1 MINQGRKPRA
11 IRVDQGKE
19 FLSDQL
25 KDWCEER
32 GIEIQL
38 TAPYSPS
45 QNGIAERM
53 NRTLVELARAMRIS
67 ADLPENLWE
76 SAFTHAS
83 YLRNR
88 SFTAPLNLT
97 PYQKWHNNKPDVS
110 HLREFGAPVWILLQ
124 GQHQERKLQSKSKC
138 RAFITFDDRSNSV
151 QYYNAE
157 THNILTSQNFC
168 FLTPPKPFPPKEII
182 IELHLPCEG
191 EDKGNML
198 PNAQDAD
205 HKGKQKC
212 KEPNINEPR
221 KNSTKKDRL

>member
-11 IRVDQGKE
+11 IRVDRGKE

-124 GQHQERKLQSKSKC
+124 GQHQERKLQPKSKR
-138 RAFITFDDRSNSV
+138 RAFITFNDGSNSV

-157 THNILTSQNFC
+157 THNILTS
-168 FLTPPKPFPPKEII
+168 
-182 IELHLPCEG
+182 
-191 EDKGNML
+191 
-198 PNAQDAD
+198 
-205 HKGKQKC
+205 
-212 KEPNINEPR
+212 
-221 KNSTKKDRL
+221 